1 MSDNPSPAA
10 TPLTNTTPNS
20 IVKAQVPRIAKPW
33 AISADGI
40 QFVANWEAF
49 RDHLYDKDGA
59 GHKGNA
65 TIGYGHLV
73 HPGPI
78 SGVAS
83 ETPFKNGLYK
93 ADAAELLKKDLAD
106 AERIV
111 HEKVVVPLYQ
121 YEYDALVDFIYNAH
135 YHGLPLLNFV
145 NKGQYADVT
154 KRLKE
159 YNKAGG
165 VVSKGLKHRRDSE
178 SDLFDNGNYDASH

>member
-10 TPLTNTTPNS
+10 TPVTNTTPHS
-20 IVKAQVPRIAKPW
+20 VVKAQVSRLAKPW

-40 QFVANWEAF
+40 QFVADWEAF
-49 RDHLYDKDGA
+49 RAQLYDNDGA
-59 GHKGNA
+59 GHKGNT

-73 HPGPI
+73 HLGPI
-78 SGVAS
+78 SGAAS
-83 ETPFKNGLYK
+83 ETPFKKGMTK
-93 ADAAELLKKDLAD
+93 TDAADLLKKDLSD

-111 HEKVVVPLYQ
+111 NEKVTVPLYQ

-135 YHGLPLLNFV
+135 YHGVPLLEFV

-154 KRLKE
+154 KKLKE

-165 VVSKGLKHRRDSE
+165 KVSKGLGHRRDSE